1 MTDRKVSLELAAK
14 TTGLDDLKRVADEL
28 KEIAK
33 AGGEAAP
40 EAQRL
45 LDNLEKLADKQKTA
59 AATQDLKD
67 EYLGLQRELTNV
79 SQRLNRANK
88 NLDEHATALKKAQKA
103 NEDVKTKVHDARMEV
118 DAAAVAYY
126 NAKQAIVDL
135 EARYESHQDMLV
147 KNRMEYHRLTESIK
161 NAADAEEV
169 ARIKLRTL
177 NAEYRETRKELSEV
191 EKAYDKVSRKQKT
204 ESKLYDKAVAAKS
217 DKKAEID
224 TNLTSLSA
232 YGVTGN
238 SSSIANAASLGD
250 LKLAVAEAEKFK
262 NTLYGVN
269 TAAELAKQGVDKA
282 FSVTGVRSAQQ
293 IRDEIQAIEQA
304 MLALANT
311 PSITSGQFEKSSKDS
326 AERIRHLRAE
336 LDGVDLSAKTTK
348 RTFNDMAVDFAKG
361 AILSEVLFGVMGA
374 MQGAATQAVTT
385 ASAMET
391 LQRGMS
397 AVFGGQAN
405 AAKELEYV
413 RAVSDRTGVSLIDLG
428 KAYSKVALS
437 AREAG
442 FSQAQAR
449 EVFEAVSGAMGV
461 LGESSSETG
470 FALQA
475 ITQMLSKGVVSMEE
489 FRQQLAERLPG
500 AFEATAR
507 ELGLTTAELNA
518 FIATGKATAFDVLPA
533 LASGLNKV
541 YPTKA
546 QNDTLAGGWERFLN
560 GLRMAANELG
570 ESGALQMGFK
580 GVRIAA
586 GAVYASVG
594 TVIESIRAL
603 GTLSAGVVAG
613 DLSGALSKVG
623 DDFKKMDANAKA
635 IAGVLDDTKKT
646 SDKAAESI
654 SALGISAKD
663 ASPGFIRLMVD
674 LKNAEDNASAQA
686 TAMRKAAE
694 YTRSSGE
701 ASATAAANLATET
714 EQRRIAT
721 QIAERNVAA
730 LRSVLAAETE
740 VLSIKEK
747 GLAALTELAT
757 KSEDEAKRRK
767 DSIEKVSNEINTQRE
782 LVEGLKLQ
790 VRETENLRIAR
801 QVDAEALKYNGDKVA
816 QYRQVLTAALL
827 TLQAV
832 NQEYEQGPVAIGKL
846 IDAQNAIAA
855 STKLYADALQDQI
868 DKRKAEMGLNDA
880 NTSMLSAVNRLKQ
893 EQYRTTYELAKAN
906 GDENAATFALVQIKR
921 LEAELTRLNAEAKRA
936 EAQATLQLV
945 TLQREELRVKN
956 DLTPAKELE
965 LKMQEKKMEVA
976 IKEADIQMEIAKRTE
991 RLTYVTQNQTVTT
1004 SEAAKAQSN
1013 LAGEYSRI
1021 ADEADSAAESVD
1033 RLNTTQ
1039 RATRSG
1045 TGKMSDAQAID
1056 YETIARQKGL
1066 TGDAVKR
1073 FTEAMTQTM
1082 AEEQAI
1088 MTENLK
1094 RFNGT
1099 MEASTYQEYVR
1110 GANNRAIQRAYDMAN
1125 QGQQGQQPANTEVAT
1140 TAQQGQNTTPEGI
1153 RFVKRPF
1160 DNQTQQAAT
1169 SHNVTVVLGGRKTNI
1184 SVASPTDATKV
1195 VSLLKA
1201 IKDESERV

>member
-560 GLRMAANELG
+560 GLRMAANDLG

-646 SDKAAESI
+646 SDKAAESL

>member
-224 TNLTSLSA
+224 TNLTALSA
-232 YGVTGN
+232 YGVAGN

-326 AERIRHLRAE
+326 AERIKQLRAE

-518 FIATGKATAFDVLPA
+518 FVATGKATAFDVLPA

-560 GLRMAANELG
+560 GLRMAANDLG

-646 SDKAAESI
+646 SDKAAESL

-1033 RLNTTQ
+1033 RLNTAQ

-1125 QGQQGQQPANTEVAT
+1125 QGQQQQPANTEVAT
-1140 TAQQGQNTTPEGI
+1140 TPQQGQNTTPEGI

>member
-14 TTGLDDLKRVADEL
+14 TTGLDDLTKVAEEL
-28 KEIAK
+28 KAIAK

-45 LDNLEKLADKQKTA
+45 LDE
-59 AATQDLKD
+59 
-67 EYLGLQRELTNV
+67 LQRIAEQTNTARQAEELKSQYAELGKELTNTNR
-79 SQRLNRANK
+79 RLATANK
-88 NLDEHATALKKAQKA
+88 NLDAQEEALAKASKAYEKFNAKAVEARNAVDRAAIAHREAKHALEDLRAEYPSFEAMTKKQRTQYEKLTKAVDDTSRAEQEARISVRETNVELRNAKKALD
-103 NEDVKTKVHDARMEV
+103 DV
-118 DAAAVAYY
+118 
-126 NAKQAIVDL
+126 
-135 EARYESHQDMLV
+135 
-147 KNRMEYHRLTESIK
+147 
-161 NAADAEEV
+161 AE
-169 ARIKLRTL
+169 
-177 NAEYRETRKELSEV
+177 
-191 EKAYDKVSRKQKT
+191 AYDKVARKQKT
-204 ESKLYDKAVAAKS
+204 ESKLSVTQTAAK
-217 DKKAEID
+217 DAKKAEVD
-224 TNLTSLSA
+224 SATAALSSM
-232 YGVTGN
+232 GVANTAG
-238 SSSIANAASLGD
+238 SIANAASLNG
-250 LKLAVAEAEKFK
+250 LKTLIAEADKFK
-262 NTLYGVN
+262 ASLFGVN

-293 IRDEIQAIEQA
+293 IRDEIQAIEQSL
-304 MLALANT
+304 LALANT
-311 PSITSGQFEKSSKDS
+311 PSITSGQFDKAVKDS
-326 AERIRHLRAE
+326 EDRIRHLRAE

-361 AILSEVLFGVMGA
+361 AVLSEVLFGAIGA

-560 GLRMAANELG
+560 GLRMAANDLG

-646 SDKAAESI
+646 SDKAAESL

-1033 RLNTTQ
+1033 RLNTAQ

-1125 QGQQGQQPANTEVAT
+1125 QGQQQQPANTEVAT
-1140 TAQQGQNTTPEGI
+1140 TPQQGQNTTPEGI

>member
-59 AATQDLKD
+59 SATQDLKD

-88 NLDEHATALKKAQKA
+88 NLDEHAAALKKAQKA
-103 NEDVKTKVHDARMEV
+103 NEDVKAKVHDARMEV
-118 DAAAVAYY
+118 DASAVAYY
-126 NAKQAIVDL
+126 NAKQAVVDL

-177 NAEYRETRKELSEV
+177 NAAYRETRKELSEV

-204 ESKLYDKAVAAKS
+204 ESNLYDKAVSAKS

-224 TNLTSLSA
+224 TNLASLSA

-262 NTLYGVN
+262 STLYGVN

-282 FSVTGVRSAQQ
+282 FSIAGVRTAQQ
-293 IRDEIQAIEQA
+293 IRDEIQGIEQA

-326 AERIRHLRAE
+326 AERIKQLRAE
-336 LDGVDLSAKTTK
+336 LDGVDLSAKATK

-361 AILSEVLFGVMGA
+361 AILSEVLFGAIGA

-385 ASAMET
+385 AAAMET

-442 FSQAQAR
+442 FSQSQAR

-518 FIATGKATAFDVLPA
+518 FISTGKAAAFDVLPA

-560 GLRMAANELG
+560 GLRMAANDLG
-570 ESGALQMGFK
+570 ESGALQRGFK

-613 DLSGALSKVG
+613 DLSGAVSKVG

-635 IAGVLDDTKKT
+635 IAGALDDTQKT
-646 SDKAAESI
+646 AGKTAESI
-654 SALGISAKD
+654 GALGISAKD

-730 LRSVLAAETE
+730 LRSVLAAEAE
-740 VLSIKEK
+740 VLAIKEK

-767 DSIEKVSNEINTQRE
+767 DSIEKVTNEINTQRE

-827 TLQAV
+827 TLQSV
-832 NQEYEQGPVAIGKL
+832 NQEYEQGPVAISKL

-855 STKLYADALQDQI
+855 STKLYTDALQDQI
-868 DKRKAEMGLNDA
+868 DKRKAEIGLSDA
-880 NTSMLSAVNRLKQ
+880 NTSMLAAVNRLKQ

-906 GDENAATFALVQIKR
+906 GDEHAATFALVQIKR

-976 IKEADIQMEIAKRTE
+976 IKEADIQLEIAKRTE
-991 RLTYVTQNQTVTT
+991 RLTYITQNQTDTT
-1004 SEAAKAQSN
+1004 SAAAKAQSN

-1021 ADEADSAAESVD
+1021 ADEADSAADSVD
-1033 RLNTTQ
+1033 RLNTAQ
-1039 RATRSG
+1039 RATRNG
-1045 TGKMSDAQAID
+1045 TGKMSDAQTLD

-1110 GANNRAIQRAYDMAN
+1110 GANNRAVQRAYDMAN
-1125 QGQQGQQPANTEVAT
+1125 QWQSPNTEVAPVQ
-1140 TAQQGQNTTPEGI
+1140 QQGQNTTPEGI

-1160 DNQTQQAAT
+1160 DGQASQAAT

-1184 SVASPTDATKV
+1184 AVASPNDATKV
-1195 VSLLKA
+1195 VSLLRE
-1201 IKDESERV
+1201 IQNDSERV

>member
-59 AATQDLKD
+59 SATQDLKD

-88 NLDEHATALKKAQKA
+88 NLDEHAAALKKAQKA
-103 NEDVKTKVHDARMEV
+103 NEDVKAKVHDARMEV

-135 EARYESHQDMLV
+135 EARYESHQDMLI

-282 FSVTGVRSAQQ
+282 FSIAGVRTAQQ
-293 IRDEIQAIEQA
+293 IRDEIQGIEQA

-326 AERIRHLRAE
+326 AERIKQLRAE
-336 LDGVDLSAKTTK
+336 LDGVDLSAKATK

-361 AILSEVLFGVMGA
+361 AILSEVLFGAMGA

-385 ASAMET
+385 AAAMET

-635 IAGVLDDTKKT
+635 IAGTLDDTQKT
-646 SDKAAESI
+646 AGKTAESI
-654 SALGISAKD
+654 GALGISVKD

-747 GLAALTELAT
+747 GLAALTELAA

-1033 RLNTTQ
+1033 RLNTAQ

-1125 QGQQGQQPANTEVAT
+1125 QGQQQPANTEVAT
-1140 TAQQGQNTTPEGI
+1140 AHQQGQNTTPEGI

-1195 VSLLKA
+1195 VSLLRA
-1201 IKDESERV
+1201 IQNDSERV

>member
-14 TTGLDDLKRVADEL
+14 TTGLDDLTKVAEEL
-28 KEIAK
+28 KAIAK

-326 AERIRHLRAE
+326 AERIKQLRAE

-385 ASAMET
+385 AAAMET

-560 GLRMAANELG
+560 GLRMAANDLG

-646 SDKAAESI
+646 SDKAAESL

-1033 RLNTTQ
+1033 RLNTAQ

-1125 QGQQGQQPANTEVAT
+1125 QGQQPTNTEVAT
-1140 TAQQGQNTTPEGI
+1140 TPQQGQNTTPEGI

-1184 SVASPTDATKV
+1184 AVASPNDATKV